1 MHSQLDS
8 ILSQMRGQDVPEPP
22 IPLDTS
28 GKKVVFGP
36 SKKAW
41 YRIHEWRSPKTG
53 KTWLFGHFGFKDK
66 WHEIDADAPELTAEE
81 RAKLAED
88 RKAAE
93 KREADKRK
101 EAARLAAGRAKRQWE
116 SAVSDGESA
125 YLQRKGVKA
134 EGCRFMTEQGWAG
147 WIIVPLYQFGVPWAP
162 LVGSQKIA
170 ADGTKRFN
178 AGMEKVGASALL
190 GDRLA
195 MPQNGETLYVCEGY
209 ATGGSIRMALDYSAP
224 VFVALDAGNLLP
236 VVKGLRQRFPAS
248 PIVVCAD
255 DDWRTE
261 GNPGVTKARAVAD
274 SVENVRVVVPVFS
287 GERGDKDTDFNDLQ
301 RLCGVDAVKAAL
313 SDGARPAIDVPP
325 AEADAEMLPDDAQ
338 KGAGEQAQADDYLL
352 RNVVFIVGKTK
363 VWDSLHQ
370 VEIGMQAL
378 RNEHGAGA
386 VKSWLDR
393 ADKRK
398 MTQADVVAL
407 RRAAGVKAISENS
420 RFTEM
425 MQRYVYLDGSDSIFD
440 MELYQII
447 SQSAMKLAVGE
458 YFKDWLDSPMRRV
471 IRFNDVVFDPC
482 QKVDPE
488 THINLFRGL
497 PSKPAKSADG
507 CMAIRDLMAHLVNYD
522 AEALHWLTCWLAYPL
537 QNVGGKLA
545 TAVMMHGDVHGT
557 GKSLFFE
564 GCYKPIY
571 GEYATTLGQHQ
582 LESQYTAWRSRK
594 LFCLFEEVLSSNQ
607 KYSHTGTIK
616 HMITGKTQN
625 IEKKFVDTWE
635 ESNHMNSVFLS
646 NALQPFHIE
655 AHDRRFLVIWPE
667 QKLPEDQQALVDAEL
682 LNGGIEAFYRYLLD
696 YDIGNFGP
704 HTKPPMTDAK
714 RRLIDYGLS
723 TWEVF
728 LNAWQAGELGVP
740 YQPCFST
747 DLFGLYVQWC
757 ERCKEGK
764 PLSLHKFNGVVSR
777 RVTKLPKHYRL
788 NGFNESKQRV
798 MFMPCKVPQ
807 GMVEADWLGVCVL
820 KFKDMAR
827 DAGWNPEKWDE

>member
-1 MHSQLDS
+1 MHPQLDS

-22 IPLDTS
+22 IPLDTT

-66 WHEIDADAPELTAEE
+66 WHEIDAEAPELTAEE

-88 RKAAE
+88 RAAAE
-93 KREADKRK
+93 KREAAKRRDL
-101 EAARLAAGRAKRQWE
+101 ARLAASRAKRQYE
-116 SAVSDGESA
+116 AADFEGESE
-125 YLQRKGVKA
+125 YLRRKGVKA
-134 EGCRFMTEQGWAG
+134 EGCRFMAEQGWAG
-147 WIIVPLYQFGVPWAP
+147 WIIVPLYRFDLPASP
-162 LVGSQKIA
+162 MVGSQKIA
-170 ADGTKRFN
+170 PDGQKRFN
-178 AGMEKVGASALL
+178 SGMDKVGAAALL
-190 GDRLA
+190 GDRLHA
-195 MPQNGETLYVCEGY
+195 PQDGETLYVCEGY
-209 ATGGSIRMALDYSAP
+209 ATGGSIRLALNYSAP
-224 VFVALDAGNLLP
+224 VYVALDAGNLLP
-236 VVKGLRQRFPAS
+236 VVKGLRSRFPSS

-255 DDWRTE
+255 DDWRTD
-261 GNPGVTKARAVAD
+261 GNPGVSKAKAAAEAV
-274 SVENVRVVVPVFS
+274 SNVWVVVPVFHV
-287 GERGDKDTDFNDLQ
+287 ERGGKDTDFNDLH
-301 RLCGVDAVKAAL
+301 RLEGVDAVKALLGGGSGPADEVAAPEAATVPENTEQGGGE
-313 SDGARPAIDVPP
+313 SAGAD
-325 AEADAEMLPDDAQ
+325 E
-338 KGAGEQAQADDYLL
+338 YLL

-363 VWDSLHQ
+363 VWDSLQ
-370 VEIGMQAL
+370 QIEIGMQAL

-386 VKSWLDR
+386 VKSWLER
-393 ADKRK
+393 SDKRK
-398 MTQADVVAL
+398 MTQADVAAL
-407 RRAAGVKAISENS
+407 KHAAGVRSFGQNS
-420 RFTEM
+420 RFNEM

-440 MELYQII
+440 MDLYQII

-488 THINLFRGL
+488 AHINLFRGL
-497 PSKPAKSADG
+497 PTKPAKSADG

-537 QNVGGKLA
+537 QHVGGKLA

-564 GCYKPIY
+564 GCYKPIF

-655 AHDRRFLVIWPE
+655 ASDRRFLVIWPE
-667 QKLPEDQQALVDAEL
+667 QKLPEDMQSQVDAEL
-682 LNGGIEAFYRYLLD
+682 LNGGVEALYRYLLD

-714 RRLIDYGLS
+714 RRLIDYGLA

-777 RVTKLPKHYRL
+777 RVTKQPKHYRP
-788 NGFNESKQRV
+788 NGFKDMKQRV
-798 MFMPCKVPQ
+798 MFLPVKVPAGQ
-807 GMVEADWLGVCVL
+807 VEVDWLGVCVL
-820 KFKDMAR
+820 KFKDAAR

>member
-1 MHSQLDS
+1 MHSQLDG
-8 ILSQMRGQDVPEPP
+8 ILAQMRGQDLPDPP
-22 IPLDTS
+22 TPLDTS

-53 KTWLFGHFGFKDK
+53 KTWLFGHFGFKDR
-66 WHEIDADAPELTAEE
+66 WHEIDAEAPELTAEE
-81 RAKLAED
+81 RARMAED
-88 RKAAE
+88 RAAAE
-93 KREADKRK
+93 KREAEKRK
-101 EAARLAAGRAKRQWE
+101 EAARLAVARTIRQLKA
-116 SAVSDGESA
+116 AVDEGQSA
-125 YLQRKGVKA
+125 YLQRKGVKP
-134 EGCRFMTEQGWAG
+134 EGCRFMTDQEWAG
-147 WIIVPLYQFGVPWAP
+147 WIIIPLYRFDTDPP
-162 LVGSQKIA
+162 RLVGSQKIA
-170 ADGTKRFN
+170 PDGTKRFN
-178 AGMEKVGASALL
+178 GGMEKVGAAALL
-190 GDRLA
+190 GD
-195 MPQNGETLYVCEGY
+195 MPANGDAIFICEGY
-209 ATGGSIRMALDYSAP
+209 ATGGSIRAAVEYGSA
-224 VFVALDAGNLLP
+224 VFVALDAGNLIH
-236 VVKGLRQRFPAS
+236 VVRLLRGRFPDS

-261 GNPGVTKARAVAD
+261 GNPGLTKAHAAADVVGNARVA
-274 SVENVRVVVPVFS
+274 VPVFD
-287 GERGDKDTDFNDLQ
+287 GERGEKDTDFNDLQ
-301 RLCGVDAVKAAL
+301 NVSGLQAVKASIFGAFVP
-313 SDGARPAIDVPP
+313 DVVPAEQEAAAAARP
-325 AEADAEMLPDDAQ
+325 ENTN
-338 KGAGEQAQADDYLL
+338 KGGGEVDIDYLL
-352 RNVVFIVGKTK
+352 KHVAIIVGTTR
-363 VWDSLHQ
+363 VWDSQ
-370 VEIGMQAL
+370 QRCAMSEKAL
-378 RNEHGAGA
+378 KNEHGAGV
-386 VKSWLDR
+386 VKTWMERS
-393 ADKRK
+393 DKRK
-398 MTQADVVAL
+398 MTQADVAAQ
-407 RRAAGVKAISENS
+407 RRADGVKAVSENS
-420 RFTEM
+420 RFAEM
-425 MQRYVYLDGSDSIFD
+425 MHRYVYLDGSDSIFD
-440 MELYQII
+440 MDLYKII

-458 YFKDWLDSPMRRV
+458 YFKDWLDWPARRV
-471 IRFNDVVFDPC
+471 IRFDDVVFDPC

-497 PSKPAKSADG
+497 PTKPAKSADG

-537 QNVGGKLA
+537 QHVGGKLA

-564 GCYKPIY
+564 GCYKPIF

-655 AHDRRFLVIWPE
+655 ASDRRFLVVWPE
-667 QKLPEDQQALVDAEL
+667 QKLPEEMQSQVDAEL
-682 LNGGIEAFYRYLLD
+682 LSGGVEAFYRYLLD

-714 RRLIDYGLS
+714 RRLIDYGLA

-777 RVTKLPKHYRL
+777 RITKQPKHYRP
-788 NGFNESKQRV
+788 NGFKDTKQRV
-798 MFMPCKVPQ
+798 MFLPTKVPAGQ
-807 GMVEADWLGVCVL
+807 VEMDWLGVCVL
-820 KFKDMAR
+820 KFKDAAR